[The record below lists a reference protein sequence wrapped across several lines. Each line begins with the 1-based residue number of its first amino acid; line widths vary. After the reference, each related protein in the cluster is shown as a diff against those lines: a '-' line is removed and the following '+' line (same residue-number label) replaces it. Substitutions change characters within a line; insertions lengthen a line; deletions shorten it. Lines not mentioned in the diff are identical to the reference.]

1 VISSNLVVVLAFGAV
16 VPFVYTMT
24 GKLRLPG
31 PVLEMLAG
39 ILIGPAAL
47 GWARPDELVNTLG
60 TLGLSFLLFLAGF
73 EVDVRRFRTRIGP
86 KVMMSL
92 LISMLLSAATMVTM
106 DARIGQGSL
115 LVGIALLATS
125 LGVVVPVL
133 ADAAVARQPVGVI
146 TVSCASAGEVAAVVA
161 FSLGVA
167 GSPTPLI
174 GRLLL
179 LGLLLTLVGGVGTV
193 LAGARHASRIVFLIQ
208 RLADT
213 SAQIRIRLTVLVV
226 TGIAFAAARLGFES
240 ILGAFLAGVLV
251 RTVDPEPQR
260 AHPLYRIKIEAI
272 AFGLLVPVYFIRSG
286 MALDVEGLTQQPA
299 TLAEMAL
306 FLAALLAVRGLPVVV
321 FWQELSKTQLLASAL
336 LQATSLPFLL
346 TAAQVGLQMGLLS
359 RSTSTAIAGAGMLSV
374 LTFPPIA
381 LRLLALPQSG
391 PRRRRLRRRP
401 GSPDQNRPP

>member
-1 VISSNLVVVLAFGAV
+1 
-16 VPFVYTMT
+16 M
-24 GKLRLPG
+24 
-31 PVLEMLAG
+31 
-39 ILIGPAAL
+39 
-47 GWARPDELVNTLG
+47 
-60 TLGLSFLLFLAGF
+60 
-73 EVDVRRFRTRIGP
+73 
-86 KVMMSL
+86 
-92 LISMLLSAATMVTM
+92 
-106 DARIGQGSL
+106 
-115 LVGIALLATS
+115 
-125 LGVVVPVL
+125 
-133 ADAAVARQPVGVI
+133 
-146 TVSCASAGEVAAVVA
+146 
-161 FSLGVA
+161 
-167 GSPTPLI
+167 
-174 GRLLL
+174 
-179 LGLLLTLVGGVGTV
+179 
-193 LAGARHASRIVFLIQ
+193 
-208 RLADT
+208 
-213 SAQIRIRLTVLVV
+213 LVV

-359 RSTSTAIAGAGMLSV
+359 RSTSTAVAGAGMLSV